1 MIMLN
6 ETKQRKIAALK
17 TASLK
22 KKQSAQEKT
31 EKAIE
36 KLIKSKKKL
45 SFTNIAHEAGVSVQ
59 YLYKYPEIKQRIQY
73 LREQQNTENKINSKI
88 TRSEKSSQAIIQLL
102 KNRVKSLELERKN
115 QVREIE
121 VLTGQIYE
129 LHGIQKLADRLKAEN
144 ADLKQKLKKY
154 QNHEQSSSSLNAPHQ
169 KSDNESKLQESNS
182 NKIKSELDNLA
193 IKINSTLA
201 KLIIEVPFEV
211 VMEAIN
217 ALKEA
222 LINKKVRN
230 PNGFL
235 VSAIKNSWIPNQN
248 YQLHIKDNAFDEWY
262 ELAMSKNIVYAAK
275 KLGGVQYVLDRDD
288 KWVLFENMLVAYP
301 LEKLKAN

>member
-1 MIMLN
+1 MLN
-6 ETKQRKIAALK
+6 ETKQRRIAALK
-17 TASLK
+17 TASSK

-73 LREQQNTENKINSKI
+73 LRDQQNTESKTDSKR
-88 TRSEKSSQAIIQLL
+88 TRSEKSGQAIIQLL
-102 KNRVKSLELERKN
+102 KNRVKALELERKN
-115 QVREIE
+115 QKTEIE
-121 VLTGQIYE
+121 VLTGKLYE

-154 QNHEQSSSSLNAPHQ
+154 QNHKQSSSLLNSPHQ
-169 KSDNESKLQESNS
+169 KSDNESKLRESNS

-201 KLIIEVPFEV
+201 KLIIEAPYEV

-217 ALKEA
+217 ALSEA
-222 LINKKVRN
+222 LTNQKVRN

-235 VSAIKNSWIPNQN
+235 VSAIKNSWIPNQD
-248 YQLHIKDNAFDEWY
+248 YREKIKDNAFDEWY
-262 ELAMSKNIVYAAK
+262 ELAVSKNIVYAAK
-275 KLGGVQYVLDRDD
+275 KLGGVQYVLDCDD
-288 KWVLFENMLVAYP
+288 KWVLFENMLVEYP
-301 LEKLKAN
+301 LEKLKAD

>member
-1 MIMLN
+1 MLN
-6 ETKQRKIAALK
+6 ETKQRRIAALQ

-22 KKQSAQEKT
+22 KKREAQEKT

-36 KLIKSKKKL
+36 KLIKCKKKL

-73 LREQQNTENKINSKI
+73 LRDQQNTESKI
-88 TRSEKSSQAIIQLL
+88 DSKRTRSEKSSQAIIQLL
-102 KNRVKSLELERKN
+102 KNRVKALELERKN
-115 QVREIE
+115 QKTEIE
-121 VLTGQIYE
+121 VLTGKLYE
-129 LHGIQKLADRLKAEN
+129 LHGIQKFADRLKAEN

-154 QNHEQSSSSLNAPHQ
+154 QNHEQSSSLLNSPHQ
-169 KSDNESKLQESNS
+169 KSDNESKLRESNS

-201 KLIIEVPFEV
+201 KLIIEAPYEV

-217 ALKEA
+217 ALSEA
-222 LINKKVRN
+222 LTNQKVRN

-235 VSAIKNSWIPNQN
+235 VSAIKNSWIPNQD
-248 YQLHIKDNAFDEWY
+248 YREKIKHNAFDEWY
-262 ELAMSKNIVYAAK
+262 ELAVSKNIVYAAK
-275 KLGGVQYVLDRDD
+275 KLGGVQYVLDCDD
-288 KWVLFENMLVAYP
+288 KWVLFENMLVEYP
-301 LEKLKAN
+301 LEKLKAD

>member
-1 MIMLN
+1 M
-6 ETKQRKIAALK
+6 
-17 TASLK
+17 
-22 KKQSAQEKT
+22 
-31 EKAIE
+31 
-36 KLIKSKKKL
+36 KKL

-73 LREQQNTENKINSKI
+73 LRDQQNTESKTDSKR

-102 KNRVKSLELERKN
+102 KNRVKALELERKN
-115 QVREIE
+115 QKTEIE
-121 VLTGQIYE
+121 VLTGKLYE

-154 QNHEQSSSSLNAPHQ
+154 QNHEQSSSLLNSPHQ
-169 KSDNESKLQESNS
+169 KSDNESKLRESNS

-201 KLIIEVPFEV
+201 KIIIEAPYEV

-222 LINKKVRN
+222 LTNQKVRN

-235 VSAIKNSWIPNQN
+235 VSAIKNYWIPNQN
-248 YQLHIKDNAFDEWY
+248 YQQNIKDNAFDEWY

-275 KLGGVQYVLDRDD
+275 KLGGVQYVLDCDD
-288 KWVLFENMLVAYP
+288 KWVLFENMLAEYP
-301 LEKLKAN
+301 LEKLKAD

>member
-1 MIMLN
+1 MLN
-6 ETKQRKIAALK
+6 ETKQRRIAALK
-17 TASLK
+17 TASSK
-22 KKQSAQEKT
+22 KKQEAQEKT

-36 KLIKSKKKL
+36 KLIKSKNKL
-45 SFTNIAHEAGVSVQ
+45 SFANIAHEAGVSIQ

-73 LREQQNTENKINSKI
+73 LREQQNTECKIDSKI

-115 QVREIE
+115 QAREIE
-121 VLTGQIYE
+121 VLTGQLYE
-129 LHGIQKLADRLKAEN
+129 LHGIQRLADRLKAEN

-154 QNHEQSSSSLNAPHQ
+154 QNHEQSSSLLNAPHQ
-169 KSDNESKLQESNS
+169 KSENESKLQESNS

-230 PNGFL
+230 PNGF
-235 VSAIKNSWIPNQN
+235 
-248 YQLHIKDNAFDEWY
+248 
-262 ELAMSKNIVYAAK
+262 
-275 KLGGVQYVLDRDD
+275 
-288 KWVLFENMLVAYP
+288 
-301 LEKLKAN
+301 

>member
-1 MIMLN
+1 
-6 ETKQRKIAALK
+6 
-17 TASLK
+17 
-22 KKQSAQEKT
+22 
-31 EKAIE
+31 
-36 KLIKSKKKL
+36 
-45 SFTNIAHEAGVSVQ
+45 
-59 YLYKYPEIKQRIQY
+59 
-73 LREQQNTENKINSKI
+73 
-88 TRSEKSSQAIIQLL
+88 QLL
-102 KNRVKSLELERKN
+102 KNRVKALELERKN
-115 QVREIE
+115 QAREIE

-129 LHGIQKLADRLKAEN
+129 LHGIQRLADRLKEEN

-154 QNHEQSSSSLNAPHQ
+154 QNHEQSSSLLNAPHQ
-169 KSDNESKLQESNS
+169 NSDNESKLQESNS

-248 YQLHIKDNAFDEWY
+248 YQLHIKDNVFDEWY

-275 KLGGVQYVLDRDD
+275 KLGGVQYVLDCHD
-288 KWVLFENMLVAYP
+288 KWVLFENMLVEYP
-301 LEKLKAN
+301 LEKLKAD

>member
-1 MIMLN
+1 MLN
-6 ETKQRKIAALK
+6 ETKQRRIAALQ

-22 KKQSAQEKT
+22 KKQLAQEKT

-73 LREQQNTENKINSKI
+73 LRDQQNTESKI
-88 TRSEKSSQAIIQLL
+88 DSKRTRSEKSSQAIIQLL
-102 KNRVKSLELERKN
+102 KNRVKALELERKN
-115 QVREIE
+115 QKTEIE
-121 VLTGQIYE
+121 VLTGKLYE
-129 LHGIQKLADRLKAEN
+129 LHGIQKFADRLKAEN

-154 QNHEQSSSSLNAPHQ
+154 QNHEQSSSLLNSPHQ
-169 KSDNESKLQESNS
+169 HSDSESKLRESNS

-201 KLIIEVPFEV
+201 KLIIEAPYEV

-217 ALKEA
+217 ALSEA
-222 LINKKVRN
+222 LTNQKVRN

-235 VSAIKNSWIPNQN
+235 VSAIKNSWIPNQD
-248 YQLHIKDNAFDEWY
+248 YREKIKHNAFDEWY
-262 ELAMSKNIVYAAK
+262 ELAVSKNIVYAAK
-275 KLGGVQYVLDRDD
+275 KLGGVQYVLDCDD
-288 KWVLFENMLVAYP
+288 KWVLFENMLVEYP
-301 LEKLKAN
+301 LEKLKAD